1 MTVISLNEEP
11 APRLDM
17 IWTMI
22 RPTTSSIIAALVN
35 TTPKRL
41 SVRPL
46 VARTVKV
53 VPSDVEHSA
62 APAANACT
70 GESGRSPRRTKDRL
84 MGAAMPVRAT
94 AEDKN
99 RLAFKAFKLLEMPPA
114 NMSADVA

>member
-1 MTVISLNEEP
+1 MISLNDEP

-22 RPTTSSIIAALVN
+22 KPTTSSIIAALVS

-46 VARTVKV
+46 VARTVNV
-53 VPSDVEHSA
+53 VPSDVEQSA

-70 GESGRSPRRTKDRL
+70 GESGRSPRRTKDRP

-94 AEDKN
+94 ADDRK
-99 RLAFKAFKLLEMPPA
+99 RLAFKAFKLLEIPPTA
-114 NMSADVA
+114 MSAGVFC